1 MKKVLI
7 LGAGNAQIDAIEYCK
22 GQGYKVYGCS
32 YTDTDKGIPYLD
44 EFKQINIIDA
54 EAVAEYVKDN
64 GIDLV
69 YSVGSDLAMPT
80 VAKVSEKLGLPHFVS
95 YDTALTCNLKHKMRV
110 ALGNDF
116 KGNVP
121 FKVIEKLEEA
131 EDFEC
136 YPAMMKPVDSQGQ
149 RGVHKVESFEEIK
162 ENFEKSMLYSKS
174 GKIILESYLEGQE
187 ISVNTYVKNGK
198 VIFAL
203 VSDRVSFK
211 EFPGGIIK
219 KHLLPT
225 QFSKNVVEKVKD
237 LVQRV
242 LQKLEIKDG
251 PAYFQI
257 KVVGDEPYLIEVTP
271 RLDGCH
277 MWRLINIYC
286 GVNLL
291 DMSFKQLIGES
302 VSCEPKYKEGNYTLK
317 FMCQPPYT
325 EVISHAV
332 EPGIY
337 TRWYYDIGDKVK
349 ELNGYMEK
357 CGYNIFKE

>member
-110 ALGNDF
+110 
-116 KGNVP
+116 
-121 FKVIEKLEEA
+121 
-131 EDFEC
+131 EC

-277 MWRLINIYC
+277 MWRLINI
-286 GVNLL
+286 
-291 DMSFKQLIGES
+291 
-302 VSCEPKYKEGNYTLK
+302 
-317 FMCQPPYT
+317 
-325 EVISHAV
+325 
-332 EPGIY
+332 
-337 TRWYYDIGDKVK
+337 
-349 ELNGYMEK
+349 
-357 CGYNIFKE
+357 